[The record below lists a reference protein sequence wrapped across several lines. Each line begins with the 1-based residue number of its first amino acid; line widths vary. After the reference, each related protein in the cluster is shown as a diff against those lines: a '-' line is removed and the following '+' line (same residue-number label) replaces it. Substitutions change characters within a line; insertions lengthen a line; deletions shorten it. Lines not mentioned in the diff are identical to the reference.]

1 MLLKNDHGGV
11 KHMSK
16 VYRLKPLEYSVEVPQ
31 LSLIEFADI
40 IGDEDFSIIRRQ
52 PRTNEKLS
60 DRWTPVS
67 CALAP
72 QYKNVRHVPD
82 VSFWGSYLL
91 LSKRAYKAL
100 SPVLANEGEFLP
112 LHVANLPMY
121 LFVSLQ
127 FAKED
132 LAKTHHRY
140 EEGIECGLSELVFK
154 RRDIANKAVF
164 KSLLYGCHALFA
176 TGKFKSAFEEHD
188 FTGITF
194 DEDLAGIF

>member
-1 MLLKNDHGGV
+1 
-11 KHMSK
+11 MSK

-31 LSLIEFADI
+31 LSLIKFAEI
-40 IGDEDFSIIRRQ
+40 IGDDDFSIIRRQ
-52 PRTNEKLS
+52 PRTNERLS
-60 DRWTPVS
+60 DRWTPVR

-140 EEGIECGLSELVFK
+140 EEGIEYGLSELVFN

-164 KSLLYGCHALFA
+164 KSLLYGGHALFA
-176 TGKFKSAFEEHD
+176 TGKFKSAFEEYN
-188 FTGITF
+188 FTGIAF
-194 DEDLAGIF
+194 DEDLAGTF